1 MLICWPIY
9 YIFLTDNILSIV
21 KNFDSKINEDFS
33 AVLEDVID
41 ACSRL
46 ENLNIRFS
54 CDDKELLSLRKNIK
68 HEDN

>member
-1 MLICWPIY
+1 M
-9 YIFLTDNILSIV
+9 